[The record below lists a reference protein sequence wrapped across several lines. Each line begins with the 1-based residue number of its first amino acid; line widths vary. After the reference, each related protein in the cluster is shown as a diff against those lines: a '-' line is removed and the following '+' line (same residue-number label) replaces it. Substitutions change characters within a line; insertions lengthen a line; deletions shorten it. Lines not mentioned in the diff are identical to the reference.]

1 MIVNMYSVR
10 DTLTGYGYPF
20 VQPNDDAALRNFRY
34 LLTRDSGSEFSVKPD
49 DYSLFRVARFDTD
62 TGAFVDV
69 DLCAIA
75 RKDI

>member
-1 MIVNMYSVR
+1 MIVNLYSVR
-10 DTLTGYGYPF
+10 DNLTGFGYPF

-34 LLTRDSGSEFSVKPD
+34 LLTSASGSEFSIKPD
-49 DYSLFRVARFDTD
+49 DYSLFRVARFNTD
-62 TGAFVDV
+62 TGAIFNV